1 MASVQR
7 NVSPKVRRSYIISTI
22 SMALVLLLLGSV
34 GYIMTNIFATTQR
47 IRESV
52 TMIVELKDGL
62 SEAERDSVAV
72 RLAESEMVASL
83 KFVSKE
89 DKLEDEA
96 FRKAFALDVKGALG
110 ENPLPD
116 SFDVTLSTL
125 SSDKASLEA
134 FAEEAR
140 KVEGVSFVSY
150 PEILLEEM
158 HSALDVMQIIMLVV
172 GAALLFV
179 SLVLLNNTVRMAIFS
194 ERELIN
200 TLKAVGATRW
210 FIVRP
215 FLRRGALQG
224 LVAGVVAALLMGG
237 ALYAIDHSFP
247 ELGIMSQLELIG
259 FVGAAMVVCGIVVAV
274 LFTLPVVMKFVNMRS
289 NKIHLY

>member
-47 IRESV
+47 MRESA